1 MSRIFSKSDD
11 KDKPRIDRD
20 AVVEFFEQ
28 RARKA
33 DKVGYKQAVIYQDK
47 HPDLAEQR
55 DATEKRL
62 LEPKLGL
69 TGRERILDVG
79 CGTGR
84 WADVLGDGSA
94 WYRGVD
100 VSPGLV
106 EIARSRFP
114 DRTNMAFS
122 VLAADQLSLDALGES
137 EPFDR
142 VCCFGILI
150 YLNDPEMDDTL
161 RGVVDVTAKGGLVLL
176 REPVGLERRLTIKEH
191 FSDEMEQ
198 TYNAIYRTED
208 ELMAKAEAILY
219 PAGFALVDSGDVYA
233 DAHLNNRA
241 ETRQRWFLFE
251 RGR

>member
-1 MSRIFSKSDD
+1 MSRIFSKASD
-11 KDKPRIDRD
+11 KDQPRIDRES
-20 AVVEFFEQ
+20 VVEFFEQ
-28 RARKA
+28 RAKKA
-33 DKVGYKQAVIYQDK
+33 DKLGYKQAVIYQDK

-55 DATEKRL
+55 DAAEKHL
-62 LEPKLGL
+62 LTPKLGL

-84 WADVLGDGSA
+84 WADVLADGAA

-100 VSPGLV
+100 VSPGLI

-114 DRTNMAFS
+114 DRTNLAFS
-122 VLAADQLSLDALGES
+122 VLPVDQVSLSALGES

-142 VCCFGILI
+142 VCGFGILI
-150 YLNDPEMDDTL
+150 YLNDPEVDDAF
-161 RGVVDVTAKGGLVLL
+161 RGVVDVTADGARLLL

-198 TYNAIYRTED
+198 TYNAIYRTEE
-208 ELMAKAEAILY
+208 ELMARAESILY

-233 DAHLNNRA
+233 DAQLNNRA

-251 RGR
+251 RGV